1 MDERKAGRIVG
12 TFLADLL
19 FFSVILG
26 TGILSIKIISKL
38 IKIAITREAMK
49 SINKNNNRANKDLD
63 YDDLE

>member
-12 TFLADLL
+12 IFLADLV

-26 TGILSIKIISKL
+26 TGIFSIKIISKL

-49 SINKNNNRANKDLD
+49 SINKNNNHANKDLD